1 MAFSRRSRSGGKSKR
16 GGRKSK
22 GGGRSARCSARGW
35 GKKSPRTRRERKRV
49 YDKCG
54 RKCFLGK
61 DLSFPVCS
69 KYTRKCKRDR
79 AGVCAARYRADQ
91 HDHKEIARKARRIL
105 DGGESMMNYAKIGDG
120 IGNAGVVRED

>member
-1 MAFSRRSRSGGKSKR
+1 MASSIRSGGGKR
-16 GGRKSK
+16 TKTRRRTKK
-22 GGGRSARCSARGW
+22 GGHSARCSARGW
-35 GKKSPRTRRERKRV
+35 GKKSPRTRRERQRV

-79 AGVCAARYRADQ
+79 AGVCAARYRAVQ

-105 DGGESMMNYAKIGDG
+105 KGGCAWPLVANSDGACSLFGTID
-120 IGNAGVVRED
+120 

>member
-1 MAFSRRSRSGGKSKR
+1 M
-16 GGRKSK
+16 
-22 GGGRSARCSARGW
+22 
-35 GKKSPRTRRERKRV
+35 
-49 YDKCG
+49 G

-79 AGVCAARYRADQ
+79 AGVCAARYRAVQ

-105 DGGESMMNYAKIGDG
+105 EGGCPPNHPMWE
-120 IGNAGVVRED
+120 GVCQ